1 MSLIYTVPQSHCVV
15 IERLGKFARI
25 QSAGINFRIPILEKR
40 KNVFDAEWGTTA
52 NKNGVFIELT
62 EQQTDTGPRECY
74 TKDNAKVQV
83 NAVYYWRITDPR
95 KALYE
100 VDILPKALL
109 ELVLGSLR
117 SIVGTN
123 ELDAVLSQREQIN
136 DTVSSQIMD
145 AGVKWGVQ
153 FTRVEIQELK
163 TDDKTADA
171 MRQQLEG
178 ERTRR
183 ATIAIAEGD
192 AAAEVKIAEANKTA
206 AILRAEGQAKALELI
221 TQAETKYV
229 ESLTTAGADATNL
242 LLAQKYLDGFDTIT
256 KSPNTADKVFLP
268 NSFQALLS
276 LSVDKPAPT
285 DNQKINTQKNSSKT
299 SPPEEDI
306 PPVIE

>member
-1 MSLIYTVPQSHCVV
+1 M
-15 IERLGKFARI
+15 
-25 QSAGINFRIPILEKR
+25 
-40 KNVFDAEWGTTA
+40 
-52 NKNGVFIELT
+52 
-62 EQQTDTGPRECY
+62 
-74 TKDNAKVQV
+74 VQV

-100 VDILPKALL
+100 VDTLPKALL

-117 SIVGTN
+117 SIVGAN

-136 DTVSSQIMD
+136 DSVSSQIMD

-229 ESLTTAGADATNL
+229 ESLTTAGAEATNL

-256 KSPNTADKVFLP
+256 KNNADKVFLP

-285 DNQKINTQKNSSKT
+285 GNQKINT
-299 SPPEEDI
+299 
-306 PPVIE
+306 